1 MTAYAENHKESTKKK
16 PLGLI
21 KGFSKVA
28 GYKVNMHKLIISLY
42 AKKKKNVKMHIN
54 VIKYVQE
61 LYAENYEVL
70 Y

>member
-21 KGFSKVA
+21 KEFSKVA

-42 AKKKKNVKMHIN
+42 AKKKKCKNAYKCNKICTRA
-54 VIKYVQE
+54 
-61 LYAENYEVL
+61 LC
-70 Y
+70 

>member
-21 KGFSKVA
+21 KEFSKVA

-42 AKKKKNVKMHIN
+42 AKKKKK
-54 VIKYVQE
+54 
-61 LYAENYEVL
+61 
-70 Y
+70 